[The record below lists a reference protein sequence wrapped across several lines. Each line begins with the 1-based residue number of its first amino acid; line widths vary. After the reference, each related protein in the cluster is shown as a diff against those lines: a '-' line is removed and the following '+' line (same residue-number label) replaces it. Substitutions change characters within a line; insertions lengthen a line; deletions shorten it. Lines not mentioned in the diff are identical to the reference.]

1 MASYESH
8 ESYMV
13 NRTREEEEKLGI
25 TTMYNNMR
33 LTKEVEELKGRV
45 KQLETDMAYKQRV
58 TYASSP
64 EEQRIYDLR
73 QTD

>member
-1 MASYESH
+1 MASY

-13 NRTREEEEKLGI
+13 NRIKEEDEKLGT

-33 LTKEVEELKGRV
+33 LTKEVEELKGRI
-45 KQLETDMAYKQRV
+45 KQLETDMAYRQRI
-58 TYASSP
+58 TYATSP

-73 QTD
+73 KTD